1 MSLELAITKLAEAIE
16 SQNKVFAAL
25 VGAKAT
31 SAPEANVDAAED
43 AAKAEADQ
51 KAKAA
56 ADQKAK
62 AAADQKAKAAADR
75 KAKADADKKAKADAE
90 AEAEAATA
98 AADDDDD
105 DLLGS
110 DLEEE
115 TFTLEQ
121 VRDAMQEAMASS
133 KENGDDCYKQM
144 RKAMSDTLK
153 EHKAAK
159 VSDLKPES
167 FAAVMKAISDAK
179 EELL

>member
-1 MSLELAITKLAEAIE
+1 MSLELAINKLAEAIE

-25 VGAKAT
+25 VGAKAL
-31 SAPEANVDAAED
+31 APEVKTSAED
-43 AAKAEADQ
+43 AKTQAEDSAKS
-51 KAKAA
+51 AA
-56 ADQKAK
+56 A
-62 AAADQKAKAAADR
+62 AA
-75 KAKADADKKAKADAE
+75 KKAKADAAKKAKEE
-90 AEAEAATA
+90 AAAAAAAAAAEAAEA
-98 AADDDDD
+98 ADDDDDD
-105 DLLGS
+105 DLLGA
-110 DLEEE
+110 DQDEE

-144 RKAMSDTLK
+144 RKAMSDTMK

-167 FAAVMKAISDAK
+167 FAAVMKAIADAK

>member
-1 MSLELAITKLAEAIE
+1 MSLELAINKLAEAIE

-25 VGAKAT
+25 VGAKAVAPEVKT
-31 SAPEANVDAAED
+31 SAEEAKTQAED
-43 AAKAEADQ
+43 SAKS
-51 KAKAA
+51 AA
-56 ADQKAK
+56 A
-62 AAADQKAKAAADR
+62 AA
-75 KAKADADKKAKADAE
+75 KKAKADAE
-90 AEAEAATA
+90 KKAKEEAAAAAAAAEAAD
-98 AADDDDD
+98 DDDDD
-105 DLLGS
+105 DLLGA
-110 DLEEE
+110 DQDEE

-167 FAAVMKAISDAK
+167 FAAVMKAIADAK

>member
-1 MSLELAITKLAEAIE
+1 MSLELAINKLAEAIE

-25 VGAKAT
+25 VGAKAVAPEVKT
-31 SAPEANVDAAED
+31 SAEEAKTQAEEAKTQAED
-43 AAKAEADQ
+43 SAKS
-51 KAKAA
+51 AA
-56 ADQKAK
+56 A
-62 AAADQKAKAAADR
+62 AA
-75 KAKADADKKAKADAE
+75 KKAKADAE
-90 AEAEAATA
+90 KKAKEEAAAAAAAAEAAD
-98 AADDDDD
+98 DDDDD
-105 DLLGS
+105 DLLGA
-110 DLEEE
+110 DQDEE

-167 FAAVMKAISDAK
+167 FAAVMKAIADAK

>member
-1 MSLELAITKLAEAIE
+1 MSLELAINKLAEAIE

-25 VGAKAT
+25 VGAKAVAPEVKT
-31 SAPEANVDAAED
+31 SAEEAKTQAEEAKTQAED
-43 AAKAEADQ
+43 SAKS
-51 KAKAA
+51 AA
-56 ADQKAK
+56 A
-62 AAADQKAKAAADR
+62 AA
-75 KAKADADKKAKADAE
+75 KKAKADAAKKAKEE
-90 AEAEAATA
+90 AAAAAAAAAAAEAAD
-98 AADDDDD
+98 DDDDD
-105 DLLGS
+105 DLLGA
-110 DLEEE
+110 DQDEE

-167 FAAVMKAISDAK
+167 FAAVMKAIADAK